1 MDWAQLIDYA
11 VHFDKYLDGLANAL
25 GPWMY
30 VIVFA
35 IIFCET
41 GLVVTPFLPG
51 DSLLFGVGA
60 IIAHADSTLSLP
72 LMLGL
77 LALAAILGDGVN
89 YYFGLRFGERAF
101 RSDTSRLFNRKHLIR
116 TQNFYEKYGGET
128 IILARFVPI
137 IRTFAPFV
145 AGMGR
150 MSYPRF
156 ALYNVLGASI
166 WVSLFLL
173 AGYWLGNVE
182 WVKDNRKVIFLAII
196 VLSVLPAVFE
206 FGRAWV
212 KKQKPEP
219 VSADAR

>member
-1 MDWAQLIDYA
+1 MDWAQLIDYV
-11 VHFDKYLDGLANAL
+11 VHFDHYLDGLANGL

-30 VIVFA
+30 LIVFV
-35 IIFCET
+35 IIFLET
-41 GLVVTPFLPG
+41 GLVLTPFLPG

-60 IIAHADSTLSLP
+60 IIALPESTLSLP

-89 YYFGLRFGERAF
+89 YCCGRFGEWVF
-101 RSDTSRLFNRKHLIR
+101 SRLFNKKHLIR

-128 IILARFVPI
+128 IILARFIPI

-150 MSYPRF
+150 MRYPRF
-156 ALYNVLGASI
+156 ALYNVLGAVL

-196 VLSVLPAVFE
+196 VISVLPAVFE

-212 KKQKPEP
+212 KKQKPDP